1 MILSFLIIRTN
12 QARATKMPKSNK
24 PKLII
29 VNADGVCC
37 EKCSK
42 VVPEIYYLGQNFK
55 EDELWIECIHN
66 GWYCPDHSP
75 TSNCGDDDCGC
86 CNAGYEEDQDWF
98 ISFEEDESIY
108 YETKEEM
115 KKMFDLFVKDMREF
129 GCITIDAPM
138 KRPTHFECYGDDEAE
153 DWMWAEDEEDE
164 KEDPHYSDK
173 VCAERKKRGACES
186 EDCWCILWEEEN
198 GEAPVLSKSEV
209 EFDSN
214 AMDNALYKDNLDWS
228 FYKPEEGE
236 YSVVYITNRK

>member
-37 EKCSK
+37 EKCSNQ
-42 VVPEIYYLGQNFK
+42 VPEIYYLGQNFK

-98 ISFEEDESIY
+98 ISFEEDESVY
-108 YETKEEM
+108 YDTKEEM

-129 GCITIDAPM
+129 GCIADGVCGKM
-138 KRPTHFECYGDDEAE
+138 RPTHFACYGDTEAE
-153 DWMWAEDEEDE
+153 DWMWAEDDEDE
-164 KEDPHYSDK
+164 
-173 VCAERKKRGACES
+173 
-186 EDCWCILWEEEN
+186 EEVVEI
-198 GEAPVLSKSEV
+198 KSEV

-228 FYKPEEGE
+228 FYPPEGGE
-236 YSVVYITNRK
+236 CSVVYISNRK